1 MKLEPSMKN
10 HAALAGGLLAAA
22 FGIMI
27 LLSLLGAL
35 TSVETISYSKFE
47 ELVAQGAVTEV
58 TIGADRIEGKLKA
71 PLPSG
76 KSAFVTNRVDAALA
90 EKLAAKGITV
100 TGATS
105 GGLIGILSWI
115 LPFMLLFGLWS
126 LLGSGI
132 GSRQS
137 MGGFMAI
144 GKSRAKVYVETDTK
158 VTFVSFST

>member
-1 MKLEPSMKN
+1 MQPEPSPSIKN
-10 HAALAGGLLAAA
+10 RAVMVASLTAAA
-22 FGIMI
+22 FGIMFM
-27 LLSLLGAL
+27 LSFLAVL

-58 TIGADRIEGKLKA
+58 TIGAGAIEGKLKN

-90 EKLAAKGITV
+90 EKLAVKGITV

-115 LPFMLLFGLWS
+115 LP
-126 LLGSGI
+126 
-132 GSRQS
+132 
-137 MGGFMAI
+137 
-144 GKSRAKVYVETDTK
+144 
-158 VTFVSFST
+158 